1 MTHRKS
7 DSTRWGRI
15 AVGRPQSGFSLIEV
29 LVALVVCSVGLL
41 GLAKMESLALASE
54 DVSGTRTIAAMQAS
68 SLAAMMHADRGYW
81 GSTSATTSAIV
92 SYVSGAL
99 SITETNLAA
108 VAACTTAGSNSCTPT
123 QMAAYDLQNWG
134 TSLQSLL
141 PGYTATIICTPAV
154 TAAPVTCTITITWIE
169 NAVAA
174 NAQQTNIS
182 NITTSASGSPSYTLN
197 VEP

>member
-1 MTHRKS
+1 M
-7 DSTRWGRI
+7 RI
-15 AVGRPQSGFSLIEV
+15 ATCAHARVDRRQLGFSLIEV
-29 LVALVVCSVGLL
+29 MVALVVCSIGLL

-81 GSTSATTSAIV
+81 SSTAVTASAVLTGGVATYNVTDTNLSYGGTPCTTSGSTS
-92 SYVSGAL
+92 
-99 SITETNLAA
+99 
-108 VAACTTAGSNSCTPT
+108 CTPV
-123 QMAAYDLQNWG
+123 QMAAYDLYNWG
-134 TSLQSLL
+134 SGLQTLL
-141 PGYTATIICTPAV
+141 PGYTATIVCTPTV
-154 TAAPVTCTITITWIE
+154 TITPVTCTVTITWVE

-182 NITTSASGSPSYTLN
+182 TITTSASGAPTYTLN